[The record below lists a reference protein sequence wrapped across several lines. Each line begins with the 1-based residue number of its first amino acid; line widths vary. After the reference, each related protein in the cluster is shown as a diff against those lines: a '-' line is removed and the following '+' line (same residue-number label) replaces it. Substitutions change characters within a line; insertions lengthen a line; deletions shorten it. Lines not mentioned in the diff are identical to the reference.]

1 MRKRLAFAVLGFVV
15 LSTAGCYHAI
25 IETGR
30 PPAPETVEILWANSF
45 VYGIVPPPLTDVS
58 TQCPNGVSRVET
70 QHSFL
75 NGLVAGITFGI
86 YTPMQINVTCA
97 QGGGVGSAAISFE
110 ELAARLTGTVAAP
123 DR

>member
-1 MRKRLAFAVLGFVV
+1 MRRRFAVAVFSLVA
-15 LSTAGCYHAI
+15 LSTSGCYHAI

-45 VYGIVPPPLTDVS
+45 VYGIVPPPVTNVS
-58 TQCPNGVSRVET
+58 AQCPNGVSRVET

-75 NGLVAGITFGI
+75 NALVGGITFGI

-110 ELAARLTGTVAAP
+110 ELAAALTGTDATP